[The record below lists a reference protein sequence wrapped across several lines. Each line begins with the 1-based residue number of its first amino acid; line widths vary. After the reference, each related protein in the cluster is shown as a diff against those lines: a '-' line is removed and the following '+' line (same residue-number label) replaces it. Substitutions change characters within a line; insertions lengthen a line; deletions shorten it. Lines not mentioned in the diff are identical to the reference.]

1 MLGVLKLL
9 DDKMHDRIRELAKDA
24 EILMTETKAVHNTPY
39 GEYPLTENQLE
50 KFAELIIRECIERV
64 RQQYVPV
71 RDQTVEGSPNFFH
84 PQLRSRTEREVGIV
98 ECGVNSVVAL
108 EELIQEQLDKWYKE
122 NILEDSK

>member
-1 MLGVLKLL
+1 MNKRIQQLAEQANLYARSDNSSMLF
-9 DDKMHDRIRELAKDA
+9 
-24 EILMTETKAVHNTPY
+24 
-39 GEYPLTENQLE
+39 ENYQKRYTE
-50 KFAELIIRECIERV
+50 KFAELIVRECIERV

-84 PQLRSRTEREVGIV
+84 AQLRSRTEREAGIV

-122 NILEDSK
+122 NIIKDEE